1 MFKQSVAYC
10 FLLIDTY
17 LFVMENENR
26 KYVTYLTLVPTGHFL
41 GANEINISRE
51 DASHIVST
59 FKSKI
64 IRNNEVSIGARVKVS
79 SVLKGLVG
87 FGLNIEGEIDGRIKY
102 WTEDINEEN
111 NQTEMSMRNTLSV
124 SFKVKVFCLVYW
136 QYKYLV
142 HKIFAGPRWEIF
154 PSPGRNENVPV
165 QAF

>member
-1 MFKQSVAYC
+1 M
-10 FLLIDTY
+10 
-17 LFVMENENR
+17 R
-26 KYVTYLTLVPTGHFL
+26 YV
-41 GANEINISRE
+41 
-51 DASHIVST
+51 
-59 FKSKI
+59 
-64 IRNNEVSIGARVKVS
+64 
-79 SVLKGLVG
+79 
-87 FGLNIEGEIDGRIKY
+87 DGRIKY